1 LERKESD
8 DTVQEIKQTLEM
20 LDVTGDSS
28 QQSSWMDSIDI
39 QQYNGVAVVTIPQ
52 SAAAAALSKL
62 YQFLC
67 VKFHTVNSTVMCSNY
82 FTNNITMAT
91 VESVGG

>member
-1 LERKESD
+1 MNGKKESELEEKESD

-28 QQSSWMDSIDI
+28 NQSSWMDSIDI

-52 SAAAAALSKL
+52 SAAAAALS
-62 YQFLC
+62 
-67 VKFHTVNSTVMCSNY
+67 
-82 FTNNITMAT
+82 
-91 VESVGG
+91 